1 MKIFKIALFF
11 LFALFLFAC
20 KSSKTKQKTDS
31 VYSRHL
37 QRHVPLNIISSAMP
51 DNKED
56 MNLLLFINT
65 SLLEQV
71 RAQKVM
77 DSLYKA
83 KLIQPMMLV
92 AFDGKESDF
101 GFEETEGTAA
111 KEFKQFNTFI
121 DDELYP
127 FIKKR
132 ATIRK
137 FNTVAICGFMNA
149 SKTAYDVAY
158 NNDNKFQMV
167 GMFSPQFSTAKTAKS
182 KNEYEIIQGM
192 KKRPTIKIFLEDSGI
207 DSSAIEFASMIANKP
222 SVSECKI
229 IPQETGDAA
238 LKKMP
243 TIRNFAAFLMWAF
256 PK

>member
-1 MKIFKIALFF
+1 MKISKIIF
-11 LFALFLFAC
+11 LFSCSLFLFAC
-20 KSSKTKQKTDS
+20 KSSTKQKTDS

-37 QRHVPLNIISSAMP
+37 QRHVPLTIISSAMP
-51 DNKED
+51 DKKED

-65 SLLEQV
+65 SMLEQV
-71 RAQKVM
+71 RVQKVM
-77 DSLYKA
+77 DSLYKS

-92 AFDGKESDF
+92 AFDGKAGDF
-101 GFEETEGTAA
+101 GFEETEGKAG
-111 KEFKQFNTFI
+111 KEYKQFNTFI

-127 FIKKR
+127 FIKKK

-137 FNTVAICGFMNA
+137 FNNVAICGFMDA
-149 SKTAYDVAY
+149 SKTAFDVAY
-158 NNDNKFQMV
+158 NNDSKFQMV
-167 GMFSPQFSTAKTAKS
+167 GMFSPQFSTEKIGKDKS
-182 KNEYEIIQGM
+182 EYEIMQGM

-207 DSSAIEFASMIANKP
+207 DSSALKFAEIIASKP
-222 SVSECKI
+222 SISECKI